1 MIEAT
6 SKSLPVIL
14 SPNFSVGVN
23 ALFWLTREAA
33 RMLGEDFDLE
43 IVETHHRL
51 KKDAPSGTAKKL
63 AEILC
68 EVRKL
73 DYATDARHGREG
85 LIGERP
91 AKEIGVHSIR
101 AGDVVGDHTV
111 TFGGLGERLELTHKA
126 SSRETFAAGALR
138 AARWIVG
145 KPPGL
150 YSMEDVLGLD
160 PAERNE
166 SRRRARFQSRRAAR
180 AICATRGRTSL
191 RFRGALPPMR
201 SSAIYE
207 TEPVGCEKGAGKF
220 LNAAIEFGYAGEAL
234 DLLHELAAHR
244 KIVGPAGRASEECFA
259 DDRPR
264 PALFRRARN
273 RDGGLAIAPSPHYR
287 ARICSAA
294 AGGYPAGSG
303 SAEADRVGRRF
314 AAPVSARRL
323 RWCGSDLEW

>member
-1 MIEAT
+1 MGQAIAAAAEGAGATIVAGLDQGDDLAKEIGGCDVVIDFSHPSATEAIGRACLDASKPWVIGTTGHSGDERASIEMA
-6 SKSLPVIL
+6 SKSLPVVL

-73 DYATDARHGREG
+73 DYATNARHGREG

-91 AKEIGVHSIR
+91 AREIGVHSIR

-111 TFGGLGERLELTHKA
+111 TFAAPGERLELTHKA
-126 SSRETFAAGALR
+126 SSRGTFAAGALR

-150 YSMEDVLGLD
+150 YSMEDVLGL
-160 PAERNE
+160 
-166 SRRRARFQSRRAAR
+166 
-180 AICATRGRTSL
+180 
-191 RFRGALPPMR
+191 
-201 SSAIYE
+201 
-207 TEPVGCEKGAGKF
+207 
-220 LNAAIEFGYAGEAL
+220 
-234 DLLHELAAHR
+234 
-244 KIVGPAGRASEECFA
+244 
-259 DDRPR
+259 
-264 PALFRRARN
+264 
-273 RDGGLAIAPSPHYR
+273 
-287 ARICSAA
+287 
-294 AGGYPAGSG
+294 
-303 SAEADRVGRRF
+303 
-314 AAPVSARRL
+314 
-323 RWCGSDLEW
+323 